1 MTSASTPTRVATPM
15 IVERRNP
22 LNFLFILPIDKCLDL
37 WYNRGVVQRALDGR
51 QGPNFRPANPIWN
64 FFATSSDSHMASNFP
79 ENQAPRRADRESA
92 YVETFV

>member
-1 MTSASTPTRVATPM
+1 MTS
-15 IVERRNP
+15 I
-22 LNFLFILPIDKCLDL
+22 FLFILPIDKCLDL

-64 FFATSSDSHMASNFP
+64 FFATSSDSHMALDSP

-92 YVETFV
+92 YDFTFN

>member
-1 MTSASTPTRVATPM
+1 M

-37 WYNRGVVQRALDGR
+37 WYNRGVVRRALDGR

-64 FFATSSDSHMASNFP
+64 FFATSSDSHMASNSP
-79 ENQAPRRADRESA
+79 ENQTPRRADRESA
-92 YVETFV
+92 YVESFD